1 MRQQTLAM
9 AANVHDK
16 HPLPGLLHGAE
27 RRVYGDSA
35 CASQKVL
42 IEGRAPNAED
52 FTNHAPGAAA
62 SWTKRSRS
70 KNRNKSRIRSRV
82 AHVFGVLKRLWD
94 FGRVRSSGVTKNATR
109 AFAVLALD
117 NIYLSRQP
125 LMAQVRP

>member
-1 MRQQTLAM
+1 MDEAI
-9 AANVHDK
+9 
-16 HPLPGLLHGAE
+16 
-27 RRVYGDSA
+27 
-35 CASQKVL
+35 KV
-42 IEGRAPNAED
+42 
-52 FTNHAPGAAA
+52 
-62 SWTKRSRS
+62 

-94 FGRVRSSGVTKNATR
+94 FGRVRYSGVTKNATR